1 MRARRPA
8 ADKAAGTE
16 RENTSSEELP
26 IESSERRGLQ
36 RWPLIAAAAGIA
48 LLVAAALVVNP
59 GRDGNGDPPADGAVK
74 GDALQVRP
82 IHAWVVDYPLG
93 TTFTDGFE
101 RLVNT
106 GSAPVTIS
114 RVELLGDDVPFEIVG
129 AMYAGEH
136 RKVGSLQLSEG
147 FPPDRPG
154 LLGPVQPLEGAVVEP
169 GDELGLE
176 LLLGLRVI
184 EEGYAERT
192 GIRVYYEAGSTD
204 YYVDMPAGLALCNPG
219 GNTHQCLQRYTNA
232 HFPD

>member
-8 ADKAAGTE
+8 AEVDLNESSKAPSFCSNGARGSEDAEKAA
-16 RENTSSEELP
+16 RSVRANTSSEKFP
-26 IESSERRGLQ
+26 IESPEGRGLQ
-36 RWPLIAAAAGIA
+36 RWPLIAVAAGIA

-59 GRDGNGDPPADGAVK
+59 GSHGDGDPSADGAVK
-74 GDALQVRP
+74 GDALRVP
-82 IHAWVVDYPLG
+82 PFHAWVVDYPLG
-93 TTFTDGFE
+93 TTFTDGLE

-106 GSAPVTIS
+106 GSDPATIR

-136 RKVGSLQLSEG
+136 RKVGSLQLSKG

-169 GDELGLE
+169 DDELGLE

-192 GIRVYYEAGSTD
+192 GIRVYY
-204 YYVDMPAGLALCNPG
+204 
-219 GNTHQCLQRYTNA
+219 
-232 HFPD
+232 